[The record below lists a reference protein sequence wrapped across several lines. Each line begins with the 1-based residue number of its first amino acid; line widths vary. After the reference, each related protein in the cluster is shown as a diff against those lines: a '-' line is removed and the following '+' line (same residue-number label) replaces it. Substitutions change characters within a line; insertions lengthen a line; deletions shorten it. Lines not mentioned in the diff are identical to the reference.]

1 MIRRRPNLTAL
12 IATLGFLATGAVAK
26 AQGWYYVNGQP
37 AAPAVAE
44 LMAAEGLPFG
54 SYWLQPNGNW
64 GVARNSDVVGNIY
77 GFTYPKGL
85 IFDVD
90 VAQRPLMRC
99 TPSRTQSP

>member
-77 GFTYPKGL
+77 GRRPSLSERGRLYYPGEIL
-85 IFDVD
+85 
-90 VAQRPLMRC
+90 
-99 TPSRTQSP
+99 SR